1 MVNNVSGKIDGQLNR
16 WDKLVHVCACVS
28 AHGGEY
34 VCKNDS
40 YILFFPVVCL
50 LIIPYPL
57 SSQF

>member
-40 YILFFPVVCL
+40 YILSS
-50 LIIPYPL
+50 L
-57 SSQF
+57 SSAC